1 MHVHEVTK
9 ARICTKVEEGWSMR
23 RVADEFRISKSSVSR
38 ICKKWREERN
48 LSRTPGSG
56 RPRISNAQEDDGLIT
71 YINRNPFDTAKNA
84 IRNTGFP
91 GSAKTGLRRL
101 RHAGLYSY
109 MAVNKTFLTPAWKEQ
124 RMGFV
129 LHHLARNIWDKVIF
143 SDEKIFQ
150 SSYNGK
156 IRVFRPPSMRFQE
169 RYVNKV
175 RRNPRYSVNVWGW
188 LSVRGLGI
196 LHNIENRLN
205 SEVYINILENVMVP
219 SVRRLYP
226 DNDYIFLQDNCP
238 VHKSQQTTQ
247 WLNANG
253 ISVLDFPTYSGDLNV
268 IENVW
273 GLMVRNIA
281 RQNVY
286 VQSREE
292 LLQVVQAAWAEI
304 PVNCVTN
311 LVNSMPRRLNKVIEA
326 QGTITKY

>member
-1 MHVHEVTK
+1 MHVDTVTK

-23 RVADEFRISKSSVSR
+23 RVAHEFRISKSSVSR

-56 RPRISNAQEDDGLIT
+56 RPNISNAQEDDDLIS
-71 YINRNPFDTAKNA
+71 YMNRNPFDTTKNA
-84 IRNTGFP
+84 VRITGFP
-91 GSAKTGLRRL
+91 GSVRTGLRRI
-101 RHAGLYSY
+101 RRVGLYSY
-109 MAVNKTFLTPAWKEQ
+109 VAVNKTFLTPAWKEA
-124 RMGFV
+124 RMGFA
-129 LHHLARNIWDKVIF
+129 LQHLVQDIWDRVIF

-156 IRVFRPPSMRFQE
+156 IKVFRPPGTRFQDP
-169 RYVNKV
+169 YVNKV
-175 RRNPRYSVNVWGW
+175 RRNPRFSVNVWGW

-205 SEVYINILENVMVP
+205 SEEYINILRNVMVP

-226 DNDYIFLQDNCP
+226 DNNFIFLQDNCP
-238 VHKSQQTTQ
+238 VHKSQRTTQ

-253 ISVLDFPTYSGDLNV
+253 ISVLDFPSYSGDLNV

-273 GLMVRNIA
+273 GLITRNIA
-281 RQNVY
+281 RQNVH

-292 LLQVVQAAWAEI
+292 LIQVVQAAWAEI
-304 PVNCVTN
+304 PENCITN
-311 LVNSMPRRLNKVIEA
+311 LVNSMPRRLNNLIEA
-326 QGTITKY
+326 QGAITKY

>member
-1 MHVHEVTK
+1 MHVNEVTK
-9 ARICTKVEEGWSMR
+9 TRICTKVEEGWSMR
-23 RVADEFRISKSSVSR
+23 RVADEFRISKSPVSR

-71 YINRNPFDTAKNA
+71 YINRNPFNTAKNA

-109 MAVNKTFLTPAWKEQ
+109 MTVNKTFLTPAWKEQ

-129 LHHLARNIWDKVIF
+129 LHHLARNIWDKIIF

-156 IRVFRPPSMRFQE
+156 IRVFRPPS
-169 RYVNKV
+169 
-175 RRNPRYSVNVWGW
+175 
-188 LSVRGLGI
+188 
-196 LHNIENRLN
+196 
-205 SEVYINILENVMVP
+205 
-219 SVRRLYP
+219 
-226 DNDYIFLQDNCP
+226 NCP
-238 VHKSQQTTQ
+238 VHKSQRTTQ
-247 WLNANG
+247 RLNANG
-253 ISVLDFPTYSGDLNV
+253 ISVLDFPSYSGDLNV

-273 GLMVRNIA
+273 DLMVRNIA

-292 LLQVVQAAWAEI
+292 LLTVVQAAWA
-304 PVNCVTN
+304 
-311 LVNSMPRRLNKVIEA
+311 R
-326 QGTITKY
+326 